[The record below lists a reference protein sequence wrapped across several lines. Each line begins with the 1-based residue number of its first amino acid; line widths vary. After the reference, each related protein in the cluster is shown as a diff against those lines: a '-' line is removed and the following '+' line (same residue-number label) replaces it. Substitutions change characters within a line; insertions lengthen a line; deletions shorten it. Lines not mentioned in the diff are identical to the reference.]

1 MWKCC
6 AEWLYYYLGYIT
18 NSSVGVC
25 PGTPLKRFV
34 TPKPPFICKYENSFR
49 TISAS
54 DPVYRFLL
62 NGEAKFF
69 LRELIYLSKLR
80 MHLINFARIISHFSE
95 KKRSWNQFKNVSVSR
110 PRRPRPVRGERPP
123 VQPVLTTS
131 LYRDKRPMQQNRT
144 MTCLQFR
151 FSSSSFVA
159 RRFPPIQNSPSCCH
173 NPETLNLVLGG
184 WIYQ

>member
-69 LRELIYLSKLR
+69 LGELIYLYKLR

-95 KKRSWNQFKNVSVSR
+95 KKRSWNQFKNVSMSR
-110 PRRPRPVRGERPP
+110 PRRPRPVRGEQPS

-131 LYRDKRPMQQNRT
+131 LYRDKRPRKIEPW
-144 MTCLQFR
+144 LVF
-151 FSSSSFVA
+151 SFVFLFLHSLHDVSRQSKIA
-159 RRFPPIQNSPSCCH
+159 PLAAIIQKRW
-173 NPETLNLVLGG
+173 T
-184 WIYQ
+184 